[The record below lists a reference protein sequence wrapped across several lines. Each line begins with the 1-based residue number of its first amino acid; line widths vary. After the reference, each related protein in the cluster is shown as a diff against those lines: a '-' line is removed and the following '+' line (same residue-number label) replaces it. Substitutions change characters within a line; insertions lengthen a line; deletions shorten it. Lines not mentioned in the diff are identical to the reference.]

1 MFFFLFVLYSLL
13 PIHPSSCH
21 GYHNLSMPHHLLQ
34 NKSNSKQS
42 ELQHDDE
49 QSMVTAVASEFLNQ
63 QKVCVAVDI
72 HVIL

>member
-1 MFFFLFVLYSLL
+1 M
-13 PIHPSSCH
+13 
-21 GYHNLSMPHHLLQ
+21 LQ

-63 QKVCVAVDI
+63 QKVCVAVDV